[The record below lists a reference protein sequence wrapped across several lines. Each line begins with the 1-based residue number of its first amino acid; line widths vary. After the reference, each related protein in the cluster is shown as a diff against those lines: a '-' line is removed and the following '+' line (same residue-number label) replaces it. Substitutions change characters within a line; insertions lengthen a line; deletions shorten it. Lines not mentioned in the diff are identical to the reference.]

1 MTHLRPQH
9 VCVHVWMSE
18 RQCQKHLRPV
28 VVGSMPAQTTT
39 CGPTSVGRDRHHTY
53 TSGVM
58 CYDQCVYSQTRL
70 PSYVSCQKSTCGHS
84 PVCCPQCSR
93 RTLDSTALYLNPTEL
108 RSISMS
114 SGTSPMITK
123 HGGGGRSGTGK
134 RHATPHRKP
143 LSESDMGGRLSFSLL
158 FSFPTY

>member
-1 MTHLRPQH
+1 
-9 VCVHVWMSE
+9 MSACMSG
-18 RQCQKHLRPV
+18 CQSDNVEKHLRPV

-93 RTLDSTALYLNPTEL
+93 RTLDSTALYLNPSEL

-114 SGTSPMITK
+114 SGPSPMITK
-123 HGGGGRSGTGK
+123 HGGGGRSGTGR

-158 FSFPTY
+158 FSFPAY